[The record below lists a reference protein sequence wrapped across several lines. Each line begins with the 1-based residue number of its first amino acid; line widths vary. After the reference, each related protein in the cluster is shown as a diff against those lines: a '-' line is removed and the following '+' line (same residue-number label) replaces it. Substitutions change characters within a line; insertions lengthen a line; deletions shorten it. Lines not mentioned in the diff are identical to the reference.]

1 MKSFYTRTILMRKS
15 TMVSTGIIMVLLG
28 SNIVTGM
35 NYAINSYNSEK
46 EILYQTK
53 VNKYSEKRSKKLER
67 IIKQN
72 ELDINH
78 LNKSIEEQSTT
89 IHTLEQQLENATTR
103 NESPMRQLNMTA
115 TAYIPNCKGCSGITY
130 SGFNVKNTIEYEG
143 KRIIAAD
150 FNKIPLYSIVRIDTD
165 TESFEAIVLDTGGA
179 IRGSNTIDLLVN
191 SYESAIQFGRQEVLI
206 TVLREGK
213 G

>member
-1 MKSFYTRTILMRKS
+1 
-15 TMVSTGIIMVLLG
+15 MVSTGIIMVLLG

-35 NYAINSYNSEK
+35 NYAINSYNYEK

-53 VNKYSEKRSKKLER
+53 VSKYSEKRNEKLEQ
-67 IIKQN
+67 IIKQK
-72 ELDINH
+72 ESDIDN
-78 LNKSIEEQSTT
+78 LNKSIQEQSAT
-89 IHTLEQQLENATTR
+89 IHTLQQQLENALTR

-143 KRIIAAD
+143 RKIIAAD
-150 FNKIPLYSIVRIDTD
+150 FNKIPLYSIVRIDTN

-179 IRGSNTIDLLVN
+179 IRGSNTIDLLVKSFN
-191 SYESAIQFGRQEVLI
+191 DAIQFGRQEVLI

>member
-1 MKSFYTRTILMRKS
+1 MRKS
-15 TMVSTGIIMVLLG
+15 TMVSTGIISALLI
-28 SNIVTGM
+28 SNIAMGM
-35 NYAINSYNSEK
+35 SYVIDNDHYEK
-46 EILYQTK
+46 EIQYQTK
-53 VNKYSEKRSKKLER
+53 VHKYYKEKALKLDKEN
-67 IIKQN
+67 KQN
-72 ELDINH
+72 ESIIND

-89 IHTLEQQLENATTR
+89 LRTLQQQLENATTR

-143 KRIIAAD
+143 RKIIAAD
-150 FNKIPLYSIVRIDTD
+150 FNKIPLYSIVKIDTN
-165 TESFEAIVLDTGGA
+165 TESFEAVVLDTGGA

-191 SYESAIQFGRQEVLI
+191 SYNEAIQFGRQEVLI

>member
-35 NYAINSYNSEK
+35 NYVIDSNHYER

-53 VNKYSEKRSKKLER
+53 VSKYSEIRNEKLEQVV
-67 IIKQN
+67 KQK
-72 ELDINH
+72 ESDIDD
-78 LNKSIEEQSTT
+78 LNKSIQQQSTE
-89 IHTLEQQLENATTR
+89 IHTLKQQLENATKR

-115 TAYIPNCKGCSGITY
+115 TAYIPNCNGCSGITY

-143 KRIIAAD
+143 RKIIAAD

>member
-1 MKSFYTRTILMRKS
+1 
-15 TMVSTGIIMVLLG
+15 MVSTGIIMVLLG

-35 NYAINSYNSEK
+35 NYAINSYNYEK

-53 VNKYSEKRSKKLER
+53 VSKYSEKRNEKLEQ
-67 IIKQN
+67 IIKQK
-72 ELDINH
+72 ESDIDN
-78 LNKSIEEQSTT
+78 LNKSIQEQSAT
-89 IHTLEQQLENATTR
+89 IHTLQQQLENALTR

-143 KRIIAAD
+143 RKTIAAD
-150 FNKIPLYSIVRIDTD
+150 FNKIPLYSIVRIDTN

-179 IRGSNTIDLLVN
+179 IRGSNTIDLLVKSFN
-191 SYESAIQFGRQEVLI
+191 DAIQFGRQEVLI